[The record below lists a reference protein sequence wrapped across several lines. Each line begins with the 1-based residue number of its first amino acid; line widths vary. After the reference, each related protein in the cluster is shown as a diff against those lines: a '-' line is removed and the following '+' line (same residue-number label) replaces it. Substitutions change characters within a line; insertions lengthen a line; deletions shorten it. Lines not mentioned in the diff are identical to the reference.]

1 MPDTTTPRK
10 LYAIM
15 RYAKVKSFAALDRV
29 CQHNIRTIAGENI
42 RDDAPP
48 PLELL
53 EEGSDDFVASARD
66 RLRELGI
73 DMQSTNDKVI
83 AVETVTT
90 ASKGWFDKASE
101 AEKQEW
107 LRTNVEWAAHKFG
120 KGLLTAKLH
129 LDEEVWHI
137 HFVAIPVVEKRAL
150 PRGKKPTDPVKLAD
164 YERRKAEAPMKW
176 TLSYH
181 DILGGKNQRLSEEQ
195 DAYHAAVKHLGLER
209 GEVQRD
215 DIEIEIGDEL
225 TISAL
230 DLSRGHN
237 ADGSARP
244 RRSMT
249 PAEGRAAVKRL
260 RAEAEALAQ
269 AALHDR
275 QQAATDRLASAAF
288 QAEAERQAQDVAQE
302 LRMAAS
308 RHEEAEA
315 SAREAQRERE
325 RLAEAR
331 MIADRQRQ
339 QLEEDRQKLA
349 EALARAKSDQVLF
362 QRARRD
368 AQDAAERA
376 EQERQAAVSERDAI
390 ARERELVARDHAALE
405 ARQKRQNAEI
415 ELLARS
421 ADDSSG
427 LNLRPHEQAF
437 VMKTSAMTQQEHAV
451 YKAPWTAGAIRIGRQ
466 LALALQRIRR
476 LTADL
481 LRREGRVAAQEA
493 ELAQREAIASE
504 REHRQA
510 ASEQKLR
517 QERLAQD
524 AATTMARHELRERE
538 KAITARADALAAREA
553 ALKQQASAT
562 QASAAAAAQREQ
574 AQLDWMTVVTG
585 SATRMLIGSF
595 RDDGYFHMALKPDGR
610 LHPAPDAVIRTIANR
625 PPEWAAAMLK
635 LIDSTLRDQADANS
649 RIMKLNDDVD
659 ALDDLVERTRKSLPQ
674 HQQRILDETDEAR
687 NEVAERLRRLAVIQ
701 AQQRSR

>member
-1 MPDTTTPRK
+1 MPNTNTPRK

-15 RYAKVKSFAALDRV
+15 RYAKIKSFAALDRV

-66 RLRELGI
+66 RLRGLGI
-73 DMQSTNDKVI
+73 DMQSTKDKVI

-90 ASKGWFDKASE
+90 ASKAWFDKASE
-101 AEKQEW
+101 EEKQEW
-107 LRTNVEWAAHKFG
+107 LRTNVEWAKKKFG
-120 KGLLTAKLH
+120 KGLLSAKLH

-176 TLSYH
+176 ALSYH

-195 DAYHAAVKHLGLER
+195 DAYHAAVKYLGLER

-230 DLSRGHN
+230 ELSRGHN

-269 AALHDR
+269 AALDDR
-275 QQAATDRLASAAF
+275 QQAATDRLAVAAA
-288 QAEAERQAQDVAQE
+288 QAEAERQTQDAAQE

-308 RHEEAEA
+308 LHEEAEA
-315 SAREAQRERE
+315 AARDARRERE
-325 RLAEAR
+325 RLADER
-331 MIADRQRQ
+331 MIADRRRQ
-339 QLEEDRQKLA
+339 QLEEDSQKLA
-349 EALARAKSDQVLF
+349 AALARAEDDQLLL

-368 AQDAAERA
+368 AQDAAEKA
-376 EQERQAAVSERDAI
+376 EQERQAAVAEREAI
-390 ARERELVARDHAALE
+390 SRERESVARDHAALE
-405 ARQKRQNAEI
+405 VRQKRQNAEI

-427 LNLRPHEQAF
+427 LDLRPHEQTF

-481 LRREGRVAAQEA
+481 LRRERRVAAQEA
-493 ELAQREAIASE
+493 ELEQREAVASE
-504 REHRQA
+504 RDRRQA
-510 ASEQKLR
+510 ASEQQLR
-517 QERLAQD
+517 QERLAHD
-524 AATTMARHELRERE
+524 AAMTLARHELTERE
-538 KAITARADALAAREA
+538 KAIAARADALAPREI
-553 ALKQQASAT
+553 ALEQQASET
-562 QASAAAAAQREQ
+562 QAIAAAAAQREQ
-574 AQLDWMTVVTG
+574 AQLDWMAVVTG
-585 SATRMLIGSF
+585 SATGTLIGSF
-595 RDDGYFHMALKPDGR
+595 RADGYFRMARQPDGS
-610 LHPAPDAVIRTIANR
+610 LHPASDAVMQTIANP

-635 LIDSTLRDQADANS
+635 LIDDTFRDQADANI
-649 RIMKLNDDVD
+649 RIMQLNDDVD
-659 ALDDLVERTRKSLPQ
+659 ALDDLVEQARKSLPQ
-674 HQQRILDETDEAR
+674 HQQQILDETDETR
-687 NEVAERLRRLAVIQ
+687 KDVAERLRRLAVIQ
-701 AQQRSR
+701 AQQPTR